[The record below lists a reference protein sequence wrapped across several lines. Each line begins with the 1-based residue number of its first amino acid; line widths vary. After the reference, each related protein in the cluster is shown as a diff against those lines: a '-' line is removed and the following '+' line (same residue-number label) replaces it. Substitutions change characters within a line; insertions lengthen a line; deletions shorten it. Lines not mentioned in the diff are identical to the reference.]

1 MKVKRRSR
9 ALLAARPKPLFE
21 VPVPDVV
28 TKVRAC
34 QASGVELSQWEA
46 KYLSDFPSLRR
57 RSPQAWQIFWRICAR
72 CGVDQ

>member
-9 ALLAARPKPLFE
+9 ALVAPRRPQLFDC
-21 VPVPDVV
+21 PVPDVV

-34 QASGVELSQWEA
+34 QASGIELSQFEK

-57 RSPQAWQIFWRICAR
+57 RSPQAWRIFWAICRKA
-72 CGVDQ
+72 GVE

>member
-9 ALLAARPKPLFE
+9 ALMAPRPRLFDY
-21 VPVPDVV
+21 PAPDVV

-34 QASGVELSQWEA
+34 QTSGVELSQFER

-57 RSPQAWQIFWRICAR
+57 RSPQAWRIFWGICRKA
-72 CGVDQ
+72 GVE